1 MEKSISSGWINQ
13 IFLSTLVFEALLSY
27 WYPFYI
33 TLKKKRGGRMF
44 WFLKQMFYVFMVSAV
59 FILCSCAGGGQQK
72 SETTME
78 TVHNNAVPLTQKF
91 DNVVFSKIQTT
102 DTIRKDYPDSLEQ
115 FELAMISYLR
125 KKNVFTEVDQDTG
138 SILDGATL
146 RVEPTIDDMRITS
159 SGARIWGGAFA
170 GSSNMVVT
178 VKLVD
183 VATGKC
189 LRTKTISSHNNAFA
203 AAWTGGGSDK
213 SLPMDMGKVI
223 GEYLYT
229 VVPTPTTR

>member
-1 MEKSISSGWINQ
+1 MS
-13 IFLSTLVFEALLSY
+13 
-27 WYPFYI
+27 
-33 TLKKKRGGRMF
+33 
-44 WFLKQMFYVFMVSAV
+44 WFLKKMFYVFIIPVV
-59 FILCSCAGGGQQK
+59 FVFCSCAGDGQQK
-72 SETTME
+72 TESTME
-78 TVHNNAVPLTQKF
+78 PVQNTVPLTQKF

-115 FELAMISYLR
+115 FEVAMISYLR
-125 KKNVFTEVDQDTG
+125 KKDVFKEVDQDTG

-146 RVEPTIDDMRITS
+146 RVEPTIDEMRIAS

-183 VATGKC
+183 VKTGKC

-213 SLPMDMGKVI
+213 SLPMDMGKII

-229 VVPTPTTR
+229 VVPTHQKK